1 MLSHPGTS
9 KQQQPPKT
17 PGMRY
22 LQRGNENAPTGFTT
36 KKTILGTT
44 KLGEN
49 AKFIGKKPLLT
60 PTGTCLQTDRRYIKG
75 NLAHLIGLQIRAPLG
90 NKTTNAKAKND
101 EGHGIGGKGA
111 AKGIEK
117 GIEKSQTKNAT
128 IQKRRQKQRQ
138 RQAEPAPKRLL
149 FPARDGHDPDQGEPE
164 YAPPNPQ
171 PLPYQS
177 DVLPSSGLRLKGL
190 NKENLLKGYY
200 EHFYDPVDD
209 DGVSRVEKQLE
220 KEVKTALEKAIKRNE
235 CETEEFT
242 WNSADI
248 PDESEVQW

>member
-1 MLSHPGTS
+1 MLSTHREQENRVLSHQGTS
-9 KQQQPPKT
+9 KQQQQPKT

-22 LQRGNENAPTGFTT
+22 LQRGNENALTGFTT

-60 PTGTCLQTDRRYIKG
+60 PTGPR
-75 NLAHLIGLQIRAPLG
+75 IRAPLG

-101 EGHGIGGKGA
+101 EGHEIGGKGA
-111 AKGIEK
+111 AK

-149 FPARDGHDPDQGEPE
+149 FPARDGHDPDQDEPE

-177 DVLPSSGLRLKGL
+177 DVFPNSNLSLKGL

-200 EHFYDPVDD
+200 EHFYNPVDD
-209 DGVSRVEKQLE
+209 DGVSRMEKQLD
-220 KEVKTALEKAIKRNE
+220 KEVKTALEKAIERNE
-235 CETEEFT
+235 CETEEFA

-248 PDESEVQW
+248 SDESEVRW

>member
-1 MLSHPGTS
+1 M
-9 KQQQPPKT
+9 
-17 PGMRY
+17 
-22 LQRGNENAPTGFTT
+22 
-36 KKTILGTT
+36 
-44 KLGEN
+44 
-49 AKFIGKKPLLT
+49 
-60 PTGTCLQTDRRYIKG
+60 
-75 NLAHLIGLQIRAPLG
+75 G

-117 GIEKSQTKNAT
+117 SETKKAT

-149 FPARDGHDPDQGEPE
+149 FPARDGHDPYQDEPE
-164 YAPPNPQ
+164 YAPPNPR

-177 DVLPSSGLRLKGL
+177 DVFPSNGLSLKGL

-200 EHFYDPVDD
+200 EHFYNPVDD
-209 DGVSRVEKQLE
+209 DGVSRAEKQLE
-220 KEVKTALEKAIKRNE
+220 KEVKTALEKAMKRNE
-235 CETEEFT
+235 SETEEFT

-248 PDESEVQW
+248 PDESEVRW